1 MYICSIMP
9 KGKYQLMYREPM
21 VMLLTHLVEADD
33 TYVKLALSH
42 PSTYKILD
50 NSLIELGGAL
60 PMERLVA
67 AADKVKASEII
78 LPDVFKDA
86 KATVNATKDAIKW
99 LKKNNYLGKYKLM
112 AVCHGKTE
120 KEFNWCFHKLNKMK
134 YVDVIGIP
142 KVMCS
147 FDWVNKSRASLYP
160 VFQKT
165 KKEIHFLGVWE
176 NLGELLDLPSDVY
189 KKVRSV
195 DTCLFALDVIQ
206 NLNFRDNRK
215 GTIKLDREYRALTNK
230 RYIPLMEKFEDEIVN
245 SQLHI
250 K

>member
-1 MYICSIMP
+1 MHICSIMP
-9 KGKYQLMYREPM
+9 KGKYQLMYREPV
-21 VMLLTHLVEADD
+21 VMLLTHLVENDD
-33 TYVKLALSH
+33 NYVKLALNH

-60 PMERLVA
+60 SMERLVA
-67 AADKVKASEII
+67 AADKINANEII
-78 LPDVFKDA
+78 LPDVFMDA
-86 KATVNATKDAIKW
+86 KATVNSTKNAIKW
-99 LKKNNYLGKYKLM
+99 LKKNNCLGKYKLM

-120 KEFNWCFHKLNKMK
+120 KEFKWCFHKLNKMK

-160 VFQKT
+160 VFKKT

-176 NLGELLDLPSDVY
+176 NLGELLDLPSNVY
-189 KKVRSV
+189 KKVRSA

-206 NLNFRDNRK
+206 NLNFIDSRK
-215 GTIKLDREYRALTNK
+215 GTIKLDGEYRALTNK
-230 RYIPLMEKFEDEIVN
+230 KYIPFMEKFEDEMVS

-250 K
+250 L